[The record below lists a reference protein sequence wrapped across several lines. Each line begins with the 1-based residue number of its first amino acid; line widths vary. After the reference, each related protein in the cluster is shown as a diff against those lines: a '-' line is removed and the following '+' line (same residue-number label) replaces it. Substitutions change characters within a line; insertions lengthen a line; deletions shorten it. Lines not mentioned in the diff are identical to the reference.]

1 MNSKAEVTLEEVFGF
16 EVGRG
21 GGGGVGWWAQTKSLD
36 LLMAQ
41 QSIML
46 KIIPKICRSGREN
59 PHHVIMQQKNSTVI
73 IHYFKKKK
81 RKIPDTQPFGS
92 RIKTFSI

>member
-16 EVGRG
+16 EV
-21 GGGGVGWWAQTKSLD
+21 GGGVGWWAQTKSLD

-59 PHHVIMQQKNSTVI
+59 PNHVIMQQKNSTVI

-81 RKIPDTQPFGS
+81 NS
-92 RIKTFSI
+92 RHTTFRL